1 MEKVRPWCGQPL
13 GQRTAKEQNRIL
25 SSVTLE
31 TPPPPLPPEELS
43 FTNSQILERRWGYP
57 SCSSLKKNYFML
69 RSLHTQQYMQ
79 FGTAYADQGV

>member
-31 TPPPPLPPEELS
+31 TPPPPLKNS
-43 FTNSQILERRWGYP
+43 HSQILKSWNVDGDTL
-57 SCSSLKKNYFML
+57 SALL
-69 RSLHTQQYMQ
+69 
-79 FGTAYADQGV
+79 